1 MHGKDFTMSKKLT
14 GKGEKIR
21 QKMIETTAKIL
32 REQGFKSATVRA
44 IAKASIAS
52 IKYYFG
58 SKEDLIGQSL
68 DYMMGNFEN
77 IVAYLD
83 DPRLSPKERLTKYI
97 LAYFELARKHPALF
111 HSISHPSTE
120 ESKDTYF
127 IYLTLLHNQCWNKIK
142 RNISELTNIKDSLDL
157 ELKSMQLFSAIEFPI
172 ILEANKTDS
181 FVTQYADPNILKRY
195 IELLLDM
202 PCKKD

>member
-1 MHGKDFTMSKKLT
+1 MSKKLT

-44 IAKASIAS
+44 IAKASNVNIAS

-142 RNISELTNIKDSLDL
+142 RN
-157 ELKSMQLFSAIEFPI
+157 MQLFSAIEFPI